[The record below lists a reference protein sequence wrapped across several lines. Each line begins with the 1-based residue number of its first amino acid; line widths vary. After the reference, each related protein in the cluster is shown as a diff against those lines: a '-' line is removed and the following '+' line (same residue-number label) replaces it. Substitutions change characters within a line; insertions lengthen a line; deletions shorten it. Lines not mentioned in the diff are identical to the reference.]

1 MKTKLIILGSGN
13 SFGVPWIDSSWGK
26 CNKKNK
32 KNIRSRCSAI
42 IIKGNNS
49 ILIDTSPDIKKQF
62 IDNKIKNLSSVLYTH
77 EHSDQ
82 TNGIFEL
89 RPFFFK
95 NKNKINVYG
104 NLRTIQLLRK
114 RFDFCFKSNYIYPAI
129 LKSNI
134 IKKNFCLGLN
144 NEKVNFNTFQLKH
157 GNIKTTAYL
166 FEKTLYI
173 SDCNDFS
180 IIKEKKFKN
189 LNHLIIDCLRIE
201 RNVAHFNLE
210 NCLFIQKQL
219 KPKKTFLTNLSNHL
233 DYDSLLKNLPKNTFP
248 AYDGLKLNL

>member
-1 MKTKLIILGSGN
+1 MKKKLIILGSGN
-13 SFGVPWIDSSWGK
+13 SFGVPWINGSWGK

-32 KNIRSRCSAI
+32 KNIRTRCSAM

-62 IDNKIKNLSSVLYTH
+62 IDNDIKNLSSVVYTH

-95 NKNKINVYG
+95 NKKKINVYG
-104 NLRTIQLLRK
+104 NLRTMNLLRK
-114 RFDFCFKSNYIYPAI
+114 RFDFCFESNYVYPAI
-129 LKSNI
+129 LKSHI
-134 IKKNFCLGLN
+134 IKKSFSLGSN
-144 NEKVNFNTFQLKH
+144 NEKINFNTFQLKH

-166 FEKTLYI
+166 FEKTLYL

-189 LNHLIIDCLRIE
+189 LNYLIIDCLRTE
-201 RNVAHFNLE
+201 KNFAHFNLE
-210 NCLFIQKQL
+210 NCLSIHRKL
-219 KPKKTFLTNLSNHL
+219 KPKKTFLTNLSNQL
-233 DYDSLLKNLPKNTFP
+233 DYNYLLKNLPKNIFP